1 MATEVRIVTERIMR
15 DGVAVLLQQV
25 HYVNLKKIVTRELD
39 AKTGIPMQIVKI
51 MHILDLE
58 DDDDSL
64 ELACN

>member
-1 MATEVRIVTERIMR
+1 MANEVRIVTERIMR

-25 HYVNLKKIVTRELD
+25 HYINLKKIVTRELD

-58 DDDDSL
+58 EDDSTP

>member
-1 MATEVRIVTERIMR
+1 MANEVKIVTERIMR

-51 MHILDLE
+51 MHILDLG
-58 DDDDSL
+58 
-64 ELACN
+64 

>member
-1 MATEVRIVTERIMR
+1 MANEVRIVTERIMR

-58 DDDDSL
+58 EEGSTP

>member
-1 MATEVRIVTERIMR
+1 MATEVRIVTERIIR

>member
-1 MATEVRIVTERIMR
+1 MANEVKIVTERIMR

-51 MHILDLE
+51 KHILDLE
-58 DDDDSL
+58 EDDESP

>member
-1 MATEVRIVTERIMR
+1 MANEVRIVTERIMR

>member
-1 MATEVRIVTERIMR
+1 MAPEVRIVTERIMR